1 MTTYHQDILST
12 VTDFIQSDVNQR
24 QLPKFII
31 NLSRKIKS
39 QPFLYTYLRDLIV
52 TLEKQGSSDIE
63 NQLNLLKTLTE
74 RLKHFHHWQSDN
86 NETIQL
92 IEQNIIHAN
101 EIKPHI
107 RFSDADYEK
116 FYDNQNANLGKRLNN
131 LKKTPFN
138 RFKSNTNLVFNH
150 YDHSVRKSHAL
161 NVVETFMAILE
172 NSDIKINNK
181 WLDVGCGTGQIANA
195 VNPKRH
201 TNKKWEIHGCDL
213 QKNRIRV
220 AKNNACKN
228 RYFHEENVLDKL
240 QNNNIKE
247 TEFDIIS
254 MFEFCEHF
262 ADPFSLLRKISE
274 NNFKIMIIATPLAQ
288 KLNSINDSSPDPVH
302 LWSFTTNAIIKM
314 LDKMELKTIYHSEIG
329 VGSYTKGLDWLTVVA
344 IKSEIYDLFRR
355 NTDSNFNKKRK
366 K

>member
-1 MTTYHQDILST
+1 MLKIHQDLISAT
-12 VTDFIQSDVNQR
+12 TDFIQSSAEE
-24 QLPKFII
+24 QLTSKFIE
-31 NLSRKIKS
+31 NLVHDVKS
-39 QPFLYTYLRDLIV
+39 EPFLYAYLRDLIIAIEGLNSSNLEDMLSLLN
-52 TLEKQGSSDIE
+52 TLV
-63 NQLNLLKTLTE
+63 E

-86 NETIQL
+86 NKTIEL
-92 IEQNIIHAN
+92 IENNIIHAD

-116 FYDNQNANLGKRLNN
+116 FYANQNANLGKRLKN

-172 NSDIKINNK
+172 NSDIKLNNK

-201 TNKKWEIHGCDL
+201 TNKQWEIHGCDL

-228 RYFHEENVLDKL
+228 RYFHQENVLNKL

-262 ADPFSLLRKISE
+262 ADPFSLLRDISE
-274 NNFKIMIIATPLAQ
+274 NNFKIMVIATPLAQ

-314 LDKMELKTIYHSEIG
+314 IDKMELKTIYHSEIG

-344 IKSEIYDLFRR
+344 AKPKIHALFEL
-355 NTDSNFNKKRK
+355 K
-366 K
+366 